1 MTKKSSYAAAGIA
14 AVLIYAY
21 VQFDNNDQL
30 TALTNTPNNLGGYAS
45 TPSKNESSSQSSEFE
60 LVNPELA
67 STEMQPADR
76 VAEQY
81 LKYQALFDTRTE
93 FRSFFSNAE
102 FMDDKTKSETIEQ
115 LEKEL
120 KKLER
125 EEKVSHAESLMLE
138 LALLKF
144 DPDRE
149 SAKAKGKT
157 LIEEYQKMAEARNQE
172 FINNPAPEFKSYKD
186 KEKQVVA
193 EILSMEAFPN
203 GLTRDEYLAKRLA
216 EVRSEAYGGVN

>member
-14 AVLIYAY
+14 AVLIYSY

-30 TALTNTPNNLGGYAS
+30 TSHLSVPADHGAYQPAVTVDGEEDQAPTD
-45 TPSKNESSSQSSEFE
+45 SEM
-60 LVNPELA
+60 L
-67 STEMQPADR
+67 PADR

-81 LKYQALFDTRTE
+81 LKYQALFNTRSE

-102 FMDDKTKSETIEQ
+102 FMDDKTKIETIGKLELE
-115 LEKEL
+115 LEKL
-120 KKLER
+120 NR
-125 EEKVSHAESLMLE
+125 QEKVSHAESLMLQ

-157 LIEEYQKMAEARNQE
+157 LIEQYEKMAEARNQE
-172 FINNPAPEFKSYKD
+172 FINNPTPEFKSYKD
-186 KEKQVVA
+186 KEKQVVT
-193 EILSMEAFPN
+193 EVLSMEAYPD

-216 EVRSEAYGGVN
+216 EVRSEVYGGG

>member
-21 VQFDNNDQL
+21 VQYDNNDQL
-30 TALTNTPNNLGGYAS
+30 TSHSNSANHSSGYGVS
-45 TPSKNESSSQSSEFE
+45 SGESESSKSIGTDPTGAE
-60 LVNPELA
+60 L
-67 STEMQPADR
+67 SGSEMQPADR

-81 LKYQALFDTRTE
+81 LKYQGLFDTRTE

-102 FMDDKTKSETIEQ
+102 FMDDQTKVETIEQ
-115 LEKEL
+115 LEVEL
-120 KKLER
+120 KKLKQQ
-125 EEKVSHAESLMLE
+125 EKVSHAESLMLQ

-144 DPDRE
+144 NPDRE
-149 SAKAKGKT
+149 SAKARGKT
-157 LIEEYQKMAEARNQE
+157 LIEEYQKMAEARNQA
-172 FINNPAPEFKSYKD
+172 FVNNPAPEFKSYKD

-193 EILSMEAFPN
+193 EILSMEAYPN

-216 EVRSEAYGGVN
+216 EVRSEAYGGIN